1 MVICMHICCCGA
13 TNVGHIYMCVFQI
26 CKCREQPK
34 TNKKEIS
41 TGPLPCICARQ
52 RTFGPFADRSC
63 TAKTTQGATF
73 CASWRRRGGAGEAFA
88 VPPLAWHTAKECLTG
103 ARGCTA
109 ERNRTA
115 ERNAHGEAVRTAARR
130 AHGNGE
136 RTAATPRLTAKLRLT
151 AARRASRQSPVH
163 GSKAFAVHIPI
174 DARQR
179 SFAGRIVAVRS
190 LPTADARRLLF
201 STVCACAACFGS

>member
-1 MVICMHICCCGA
+1 MHICCCGA

-34 TNKKEIS
+34 TNKKKFRR
-41 TGPLPCICARQ
+41 GLCRAYAHGKGLLVPLPTAVARQ
-52 RTFGPFADRSC
+52 R
-63 TAKTTQGATF
+63 QHMATF

-88 VPPLAWHTAKECLTG
+88 VPPLAWRTAKEWLTG
-103 ARGCTA
+103 ARGRTA
-109 ERNRTA
+109 ERNRTP

-179 SFAGRIVAVRS
+179 SFAGRIVADRRRTAKA
-190 LPTADARRLLF
+190 LPSRFFPLPCEN
-201 STVCACAACFGS
+201 SG